1 MIVGITYTV
10 LAGYVDMRA
19 FPREILKLRGQRS
32 TLTNQVLKGVAPV
45 SYADVNTCYRY
56 PC

>member
-1 MIVGITYTV
+1 MVGITYAV

-32 TLTNQVLKGVAPV
+32 TLTNQVLKGVVPV
-45 SYADVNTCYRY
+45 SYAYVNTCYRY